1 VYSFYVPQYFSRHL
15 VCYTSQVVT
24 AKNYSIIQGFP
35 GTGKTSTIVF
45 IARLMMAMGKRVLVT
60 SYTHSAVDN
69 ILLKL
74 VGGSAHRHGSYTTD
88 VVRVGRKHSVHPA
101 LHRYLTSDLASEMDQ
116 QEGLRT
122 GSLASD
128 GDTNADKNPSI
139 ANLHKVISSAKVV
152 GVSALTVPKSPLLIG
167 QKFDLVIVDEAGQI
181 SQPAIIGALL
191 AAESFVLVGD
201 HEQLPPLVQSDVAE
215 KAGECYYYYFTTLL
229 LESFLINKVIGY
241 SISMLKR
248 LADEHPNAV
257 AQLTLQYRMHED
269 ICLLP
274 NLLVYKGGLKCAND
288 DVKSKKLR
296 LNSFPRSLKT
306 IIKPNNKGLGWLL
319 PVLNPNK
326 PVVFVNT
333 DNIGQDLEFC
343 GKGGNRSSSRGL
355 VNDTELELSRF
366 VVNGLLVC
374 GLPPS
379 SVGIISPYRAQ
390 VCKCIQALTAA

>member
-1 VYSFYVPQYFSRHL
+1 
-15 VCYTSQVVT
+15 
-24 AKNYSIIQGFP
+24 
-35 GTGKTSTIVF
+35 
-45 IARLMMAMGKRVLVT
+45 
-60 SYTHSAVDN
+60 
-69 ILLKL
+69 
-74 VGGSAHRHGSYTTD
+74 
-88 VVRVGRKHSVHPA
+88 
-101 LHRYLTSDLASEMDQ
+101 
-116 QEGLRT
+116 
-122 GSLASD
+122 
-128 GDTNADKNPSI
+128 
-139 ANLHKVISSAKVV
+139 
-152 GVSALTVPKSPLLIG
+152 LLIG

-215 KAGECYYYYFTTLL
+215 KAG
-229 LESFLINKVIGY
+229 Y
-241 SISMLKR
+241 SVSMLKR

-288 DVKSKKLR
+288 EVKSKKLY
-296 LNSFPRSLKT
+296 LKSFPRSLKT

-333 DNIGQDLEFC
+333 DNIGRDLEFC
-343 GKGGNRSSSRGL
+343 GKGGSRSSSRGL
-355 VNDTELELSRF
+355 VNDTEVEISRF

-390 VCKCIQALTAA
+390 VNRISDDPYIKSTIKDGLEVSTVDRYQGKDKDVVILSFARSNSSCKTGRLLEDKRRLNVALSRAKMKLIVIGSYDTLLAGSSVLKSLLQEIKDRSWVESLPNNAAQIYNAPI

>member
-1 VYSFYVPQYFSRHL
+1 
-15 VCYTSQVVT
+15 
-24 AKNYSIIQGFP
+24 
-35 GTGKTSTIVF
+35 
-45 IARLMMAMGKRVLVT
+45 MAMGKRVLVT

-74 VGGSAHRHGSYTTD
+74 VGNGSAHRDGSYTTD

-101 LHRYLTSDLASEMDQ
+101 LHRYLTSDLAYETDR

-122 GSLASD
+122 GSLSSD
-128 GDTNADKNPSI
+128 GDTNADKKPSI

-215 KAGECYYYYFTTLL
+215 KAGECYYYDFTTLL

-241 SISMLKR
+241 SVSMLKR

-288 DVKSKKLR
+288 DVKTKKLH

-343 GKGGNRSSSRGL
+343 GKGGSRSSSRGL
-355 VNDTELELSRF
+355 VNDTEVELSRF

-379 SVGIISPYRAQ
+379 SVAIISPYRAQ
-390 VCKCIQALTAA
+390 VCKCIQALTAREVQFDRHY